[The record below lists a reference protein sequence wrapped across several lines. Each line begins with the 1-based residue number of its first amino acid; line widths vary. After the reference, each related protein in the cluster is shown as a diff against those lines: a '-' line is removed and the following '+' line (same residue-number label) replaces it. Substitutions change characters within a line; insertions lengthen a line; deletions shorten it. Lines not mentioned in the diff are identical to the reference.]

1 MVVVLDSDGAR
12 VQEYQHDHKPEP
24 GRGLR
29 KYYLKYLKM
38 LLENIILRVVEEDE
52 YNQNQAGVWKN
63 IILRAS
69 GFSHDGTWFAFMET
83 LNRTI
88 VSNLDFT
95 VLVQNPA

>member
-1 MVVVLDSDGAR
+1 MLDSDGAR

-52 YNQNQAGVWKN
+52 YNQNQE
-63 IILRAS
+63 ILFW
-69 GFSHDGTWFAFMET
+69 GWDQGSHMMVVRIYGNTE
-83 LNRTI
+83 
-88 VSNLDFT
+88 
-95 VLVQNPA
+95 QNHFL